1 MFYAN
6 KTHTAAKSKA
16 PSIAVAEVEI
26 DVPIEVGSSSPI
38 QAEMTDISFDGVER
52 NVLSNTATVVLH
64 NDSDS
69 ADHQWD
75 NIASIGANGKNAVPI
90 GGSKDIK
97 TPWNSS
103 APVVKPVVGHCVPR
117 RVQFI
122 TGGADFSMTYLPM
135 TRLDQMGGHLICR
148 VHFIFERI
156 AQRLHNCFIRRR
168 PIDLVQQLQ
177 LDPRDA

>member
-1 MFYAN
+1 MKSNKEFIFIIFLVLGIFFTCTILFYAN

-122 TGGADFSMTYLPM
+122 IGGADF
-135 TRLDQMGGHLICR
+135 
-148 VHFIFERI
+148 F
-156 AQRLHNCFIRRR
+156 N
-168 PIDLVQQLQ
+168 DLLA
-177 LDPRDA
+177 DDSP